1 MDSLFHLD
9 LHGKTILQLVPEV
22 ADRAKYG
29 AVKKSAAETGVSLGE
44 AM

>member
-9 LHGKTILQLVPEV
+9 LHGKMVIQLVPEV
-22 ADRAKYG
+22 ADRAMYG
-29 AVKKSAAETGVSLGE
+29 AAKNLLLKLGAGLGE